1 MALLSMD
8 NKDKTAIENL
18 VIIARYMQDNSLLS
32 TNDESILER
41 SIARAEGLIGT
52 RVGFNEDPIELG
64 EIGEINVRSYI
75 EALKNRKK
83 P

>member
-1 MALLSMD
+1 MD